1 MKHGTKKIV
10 ALLIISIDARLNR
23 NGLCTVQC
31 EPSEFNEKG
40 IFQMTDK
47 YLDNLA
53 YKAGAING
61 DILQNAVAGSLDE
74 NYLNIEFMY
83 VEEGQLIGNDAE
95 GNPILSKDGNDKF
108 TVTHWR
114 TEQFE
119 SIELGEDANQ
129 YAKDLNKQLDLED
142 ARASRNAKREEKTKR
157 TAPRVKTNVP
167 KLDDGKGDND
177 KEGDD
182 DDEEEGA
189 EELFSAPKTEAKPKK
204 K

>member
-74 NYLNIEFMY
+74 NFLNIEFMY

-119 SIELGEDANQ
+119 SIQLGDDANE
-129 YAKDLNKQLDLED
+129 YTKDLNKQLDLED
-142 ARASRNAKREEKTKR
+142 ARASRNAKREEKAKR
-157 TAPRVKTNVP
+157 TAPRTKTVAA
-167 KLDDGKGDND
+167 KIDVI
-177 KEGDD
+177 EE
-182 DDEEEGA
+182 EEEGEEGEEGGA
-189 EELFSAPKTEAKPKK
+189 ELFESPKVETKPKAK

>member
-23 NGLCTVQC
+23 NGLVTVQC

-61 DILQNAVAGSLDE
+61 DILQNAVAGSMDE
-74 NYLNIEFMY
+74 SYLNIEFMY
-83 VEEGQLIGNDAE
+83 VEAGQPIGNDEE
-95 GNPILSKDGNDKF
+95 GNAILSKSGDDKF

-119 SIELGEDANQ
+119 SIELGDDANQ

-142 ARASRNAKREEKTKR
+142 ARASRNAKREEKSKR
-157 TAPRVKTNVP
+157 TAPRTKVIAAKIDVVEE
-167 KLDDGKGDND
+167 
-177 KEGDD
+177 EG
-182 DDEEEGA
+182 EESEEGEGA
-189 EELFSAPKTEAKPKK
+189 EELFSNPKVETKPKAK